1 MKRKIIILIVLLA
14 IVGAGGMYAWK
25 EYDRPVEGAGGMT
38 AVETTSAAELLKAF
52 QTDENA
58 ANKRFVGISDQAVQV
73 SGTIRSIEPAAEGRV
88 NVILE
93 TGDALAGV
101 VCEFKE
107 ADVPAG
113 WSAGA
118 NVEVKG
124 ICTGMLLDVVLVRCA
139 AVERSLPE

>member
-1 MKRKIIILIVLLA
+1 MNRKAILIIVLLA
-14 IVGAGGMYAWK
+14 LVGAGGLYAWK
-25 EYDRPVEGAGGMT
+25 EYDRPVSGADTMT
-38 AVETTSAAELLKAF
+38 VAETITATELLKAF
-52 QTDENA
+52 QSDENA
-58 ANKRFVGISDQAVQV
+58 ANKRYVGTSDQAIQV
-73 SGTIRSIEPAAEGRV
+73 SATIRSIEPAADGKV

-101 VCEFKE
+101 VCEFNE

-113 WSAGA
+113 WQAGTG
-118 NVEVKG
+118 VEVKG